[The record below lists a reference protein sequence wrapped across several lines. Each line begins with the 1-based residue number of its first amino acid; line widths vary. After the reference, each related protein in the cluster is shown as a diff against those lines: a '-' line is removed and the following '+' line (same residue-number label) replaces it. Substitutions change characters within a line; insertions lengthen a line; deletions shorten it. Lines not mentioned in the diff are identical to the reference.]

1 MESSLKEQTV
11 VQQSASHNNTRTAEK
26 HNNDQLPCSELTQ
39 LELMTLWRDNL
50 AHFLDTFEISGVT
63 GIGPDKTQLL
73 TPEIIDKI
81 KYLSNTDELLR
92 SSDEILLS
100 STGFEKYKNTHLAVI
115 TFLEELRRE
124 RKGDVEKNNFYFLS
138 SKKYIEKK
146 TKATLWRLTFF
157 YLMILLFSIVS
168 MFFLEYKLYEKTDG
182 NNVIL
187 SLFIIKLFYIIKIIK
202 LKVKKYKYTALNP
215 IRFIIGLLSIYLMR
229 VVFFGSVFIALPA
242 IIIIESKPY
251 WRDDVFIISSTL
263 VSFIILWCF
272 LIGKK
277 QFDNSYIT
285 EIKSNEK

>member
-26 HNNDQLPCSELTQ
+26 HNNDQFPCSELTQ
-39 LELMTLWRDNL
+39 LELMTIWRDNL

-100 STGFEKYKNTHLAVI
+100 STGFVKYKNTHLAVI

-146 TKATLWRLTFF
+146 TKKTLWRLTLV
-157 YLMILLFSIVS
+157 YLMILFFSIVS
-168 MFFLEYKLYEKTDG
+168 MFFLEYKLYEKTDN
-182 NNVIL
+182 NNVML